1 MSIKL
6 GFGRTSDSIL
16 RGYVAGIKD
25 ITDVKAKQATT
36 SALVIMVVSLDE
48 HWKMP
53 LGYFAT
59 TSVDTPTLV
68 GIINESLDRLHDVG
82 VKFVS
87 LTLDGPTS
95 HFSSM
100 KTLGASFDLD
110 DPRPYFIHKKS
121 GSKVR
126 VIFDACHMLKLH
138 RNHFGQLKELKDGRG
153 RLIKWDYI
161 EKWVELQEKE
171 GLRAANKLRRR
182 HLQYWE
188 AKMKVSLAAQTLS
201 SGVADAL
208 HFCDKS
214 LQLPQFQGSEATIDF
229 IRCIDRSFDFLNS
242 RQPNGT
248 GTKSPLRACNESF
261 WRPRVLTDMA
271 YLKGI
276 TNTSGKPMSKTPQ
289 KVPFVGLVTAMEA
302 VIGIFDDFVKPDNS
316 QLKFLLTYKLSQ
328 DHIELF
334 FCAIRRCGGWCP
346 NPTSGQFLSAYRRL
360 LVRHEVQA
368 CNGNVEAM
376 DNTTILCT
384 PSTVNRRNK
393 PDVYELSSHDAADN
407 KVVAEKYGLSRKGR
421 NEDSD
426 DEDILNEFLDFHASV
441 PENLSDFSKNVVGYM
456 GGFVVRKLLNADRPI
471 IKCMACAESLCEKCN
486 AEHHPENALVGVR
499 NRGGLIFPSE
509 SVLAICKRA
518 DELFRV
524 ANNKNSNRPICEK
537 NFPAVLCSSV
547 ETDLFANS
555 AECTLFP
562 SLLETHCTR
571 EEACAHRHSLCKNVC
586 KLYIKTRLFTSTKEA
601 TELLLGCKVRHSL
614 SRQIIWKNQ

>member
-161 EKWVELQEKE
+161 EKLVELQEKE

-271 YLKGI
+271 Y
-276 TNTSGKPMSKTPQ
+276 Q
-289 KVPFVGLVTAMEA
+289 KRYNQYLREA
-302 VIGIFDDFVKPDNS
+302 YV
-316 QLKFLLTYKLSQ
+316 
-328 DHIELF
+328 
-334 FCAIRRCGGWCP
+334 
-346 NPTSGQFLSAYRRL
+346 
-360 LVRHEVQA
+360 
-368 CNGNVEAM
+368 
-376 DNTTILCT
+376 
-384 PSTVNRRNK
+384 
-393 PDVYELSSHDAADN
+393 
-407 KVVAEKYGLSRKGR
+407 
-421 NEDSD
+421 
-426 DEDILNEFLDFHASV
+426 
-441 PENLSDFSKNVVGYM
+441 
-456 GGFVVRKLLNADRPI
+456 
-471 IKCMACAESLCEKCN
+471 
-486 AEHHPENALVGVR
+486 
-499 NRGGLIFPSE
+499 
-509 SVLAICKRA
+509 
-518 DELFRV
+518 
-524 ANNKNSNRPICEK
+524 
-537 NFPAVLCSSV
+537 
-547 ETDLFANS
+547 
-555 AECTLFP
+555 
-562 SLLETHCTR
+562 
-571 EEACAHRHSLCKNVC
+571 
-586 KLYIKTRLFTSTKEA
+586 
-601 TELLLGCKVRHSL
+601 
-614 SRQIIWKNQ
+614 